1 MILELKKVLANVYV
15 FQAQAQSFHWNV
27 TGMFFKPLHEL
38 FGEIYEDTH
47 GSIDTFA
54 EYIRIANELAPRSL
68 AEIYSNS
75 SIKEMEY
82 VPGSANE
89 MIQTL
94 LNNNRLVIDSLNVL
108 FAAADQANKQ
118 AVADYV
124 ASRLD
129 VHEKWQWMLRS
140 HLVG

>member
-1 MILELKKVLANVYV
+1 MIIELKKVLADVYV

-27 TGMFFKPLHEL
+27 TGMFFKPLHDL
-38 FGEIYEDTH
+38 FGEIYEDAH
-47 GSIDTFA
+47 GSIDVFA

-68 AEIYSNS
+68 AEIYANA
-75 SIKEMEY
+75 SIKELEY
-82 VPGSANE
+82 VPGSARD

-94 LNNNRLVIDSLNVL
+94 LTNNNIIIDSLNML
-108 FAAADQANKQ
+108 FSAADAANKQ